1 MLSIPSTWQ
10 TLDCTPPIGYML
22 TLYQRTKNCFEGKKK
37 TLISSFYCR
46 NHSALC
52 EKYVCA
58 ALWRK
63 SSEVRGNIQAESPLP
78 VFLDLSLCLTGLG
91 LIKTNPSMCVCIW
104 RVASHLHFFGKKKGN
119 NLKML
124 WLILSENHYSAPSQP
139 YTYFIRLSFVSYLG
153 TPAWNLLH
161 PNPESYGAAP
171 DLMNSQLRAPM
182 RLEQQLLNCSL
193 NCYIG
198 FLSQSCSASGQYL
211 LSFPDKKCH
220 MFKRQAAFPI
230 TNLK

>member
-1 MLSIPSTWQ
+1 MGEVCMCSIVEKELWSSRWHPGRITSSCLLGLVLV
-10 TLDCTPPIGYML
+10 LDRFGTD
-22 TLYQRTKNCFEGKKK
+22 KDK
-37 TLISSFYCR
+37 S
-46 NHSALC
+46 
-52 EKYVCA
+52 KYVCVYMESSIPP
-58 ALWRK
+58 AL
-63 SSEVRGNIQAESPLP
+63 
-78 VFLDLSLCLTGLG
+78 FL
-91 LIKTNPSMCVCIW
+91 V
-104 RVASHLHFFGKKKGN
+104 KKKGN

-124 WLILSENHYSAPSQP
+124 WMILSENHYSAPSQP